1 MVKRSCMQTDL
12 IGGML
17 LASGVLLAGCGSLGT
32 KDYMVINEA
41 LKEESLQAQ
50 RAAANLH
57 VDVQTLQQQLG
68 SMRAAQARL
77 QGDFQDA
84 DRRLAEAQRV
94 ADLQREDVNR
104 AKAER
109 DQALQASRQLQGQLS
124 ELERLRQQVADAE
137 REQKRIRTLQA
148 SIKKLTKEVANL
160 NTALRDSLAR
170 SKPAP
175 AVSTQEPVDTSPAEA
190 MNRPRSIIIKAGDTL
205 YSLAKKYAVALTELK
220 ILNRL
225 TTDLILVGQ
234 ALILPEP

>member
-1 MVKRSCMQTDL
+1 MHTDL
-12 IGGML
+12 IRGIL
-17 LASGVLLAGCGSLGT
+17 LAAGVLLSGCGGLGG

-50 RAAANLH
+50 RTAANLH

-68 SMRAAQARL
+68 TMRATQARL

-94 ADLQREDVNR
+94 SDLQREEVNR

-109 DQALQASRQLQGQLS
+109 DQALQTSRQLQTQLG
-124 ELERLRQQVADAE
+124 EMERLRQQVADAE
-137 REQKRIRTLQA
+137 REQKRIKMLQA
-148 SIKKLTKEVANL
+148 SIKKLTKEVATL
-160 NTALRDSLAR
+160 NTALRDSLTR

-175 AVSTQEPVDTSPAEA
+175 AASIQGSLDTLPAEA
-190 MNRPRSIIIKAGDTL
+190 MKRSRSIIVKAGDTL
-205 YSLAKKYAVALTELK
+205 YSLAKKYAVVLTELQ
-220 ILNRL
+220 IRNRL

-234 ALILPEP
+234 ALILPDP

>member
-1 MVKRSCMQTDL
+1 MVKRSCMHTDL
-12 IGGML
+12 VSGML
-17 LASGVLLAGCGSLGT
+17 LATGLLLVGCGSLGT

-50 RAAANLH
+50 RTAANLH

-68 SMRAAQARL
+68 AMRAAQARL

-84 DRRLAEAQRV
+84 DRRLIESQRV
-94 ADLQREDVNR
+94 ADLQREEVNR
-104 AKAER
+104 AKVER
-109 DQALQASRQLQGQLS
+109 DQALQASRQVQAQLS

-137 REQKRIRTLQA
+137 REQKRIKMLQA
-148 SIKKLTKEVANL
+148 SIKKLTKEVATL

-175 AVSTQEPVDTSPAEA
+175 AASIQEPVDNLPAEE
-190 MNRPRSIIIKAGDTL
+190 MKRPRSIIVKAGDTL